1 MSIKSTARTALNL
14 SLFTGFVLTH
24 PVVGVVAQ
32 PILAVKATVHAISLN
47 YHWRH
52 TKNAQGIALNRND
65 TPSYMDRTTKF
76 TAEDLTRL
84 RHQQKRLD
92 SRYKLSHTLKNMRGL
107 AKCIIPVGGLLW
119 FASSIDDDNKK
130 FDGKQKT
137 LQNEK
142 NALMYHIHQLEQE
155 LKCRN
160 VSVLT

>member
-1 MSIKSTARTALNL
+1 MSIKSTALNL
-14 SLFTGFVLTH
+14 SVLTGFFLTH
-24 PVVGVVAQ
+24 PVVGVAAQ

-84 RHQQKRLD
+84 KHQQKRLD
-92 SRYKLSHTLKNMRGL
+92 SRYKLFRTLEEMRGL
-107 AKCIIPVGGLLW
+107 AKCIIPVAGFLW
-119 FASSIDDDNKK
+119 YAFTINDTLKK

-142 NALMYHIHQLEQE
+142 KQS
-155 LKCRN
+155 N
-160 VSVLT
+160 VSYPSIRTRIKMSQC